1 MKLWILAVGNKM
13 PFWVDQAFGEYAKRM
28 PREARIEL
36 VEIKPEKRAGGK
48 TVEQMQEAEM
58 TRIQAVLPAGVREIV
73 LDERGGEMTTLE
85 LAGSMKEWLQ
95 GGRDLA
101 FVIGGADGLH
111 ASLRQ
116 RAGKLWSLSRLTMP
130 HGLVRVLLAEQL
142 YRAMSVI
149 QNHPYHR
156 E

>member
-13 PFWVDQAFGEYAKRM
+13 PGWVSEAFAEYAKRM

-58 TRIQAVLPAGVREIV
+58 ARIQAALPAAAMHVM
-73 LDERGGEMTTLE
+73 LDERGVEMSTLE
-85 LAGSMKEWLQ
+85 LAGSMKSWLQ
-95 GGRDLA
+95 EGRDVA

-111 ASLRQ
+111 PELRQ
-116 RAGKLWSLSRLTMP
+116 RAGKLWSLSRLTLP
-130 HGLVRVLLAEQL
+130 HGMVRALLAEQL

-149 QNHPYHR
+149 QGHPYHR